1 MFESA
6 EEELVDGEEER
17 DMIRLVK
24 SYITVAISE

>member
-6 EEELVDGEEER
+6 EEELVDGEGER